1 MAAGRDVDETAYAQS
16 LSKPLDTQGG
26 KQMADV
32 ITSQPESV
40 AVAAAPAWATEIR
53 KYAVEAIGAFFLTF
67 VVVVSVLSHS
77 VFTPLAAGATLMVM
91 IYAGG
96 HISGGHYNPAV
107 TMAALVR
114 RRIGI
119 GEAVGYWIAQV
130 VGGVV
135 AAVIGRAV
143 VNPPAVTTLT
153 LTGHAEAAAAVVEL
167 LITFALC
174 YVMLNVATS
183 KDQPGNGFF
192 GLAIGF
198 TVTAGAFAVG
208 GISGGVFNPA
218 VALGGATA
226 GLFAWSTIWVYLVVQ
241 LGAGIA
247 AGLAF
252 LVLNPGDRLL
262 RTYTGGPNQ
271 AMHTESDPA

>member
-1 MAAGRDVDETAYAQS
+1 
-16 LSKPLDTQGG
+16 
-26 KQMADV
+26 MADV

-40 AVAAAPAWATEIR
+40 AVAAVPAWATEIR

-107 TMAALVR
+107 TMGALVR

-143 VNPPAVTTLT
+143 VNPPAVSTLT
-153 LTGHAEAAAAVVEL
+153 LTGHTE
-167 LITFALC
+167 
-174 YVMLNVATS
+174 
-183 KDQPGNGFF
+183 
-192 GLAIGF
+192 
-198 TVTAGAFAVG
+198 
-208 GISGGVFNPA
+208 
-218 VALGGATA
+218 ATA
-226 GLFAWSTIWVYLVVQ
+226 GLFAWSTIWVY
-241 LGAGIA
+241 
-247 AGLAF
+247 
-252 LVLNPGDRLL
+252 
-262 RTYTGGPNQ
+262 
-271 AMHTESDPA
+271 